1 MSQNTKI
8 LKFLKS
14 GRSITPIIALN
25 VFGCLR
31 LSARIADLKG
41 LGYDITSK
49 PYKVPRS
56 KKIVAIYK
64 LKR

>member
-1 MSQNTKI
+1 MSQNSEI

-14 GRSITPIIALN
+14 GKSVTQLTAISE
-25 VFGCLR
+25 FGCLR

-41 LGYDITSK
+41 LGYNITSK